1 MDKAHNQSDHHI
13 GTWSPLLWAS
23 CIFFGKGGDGAVKQ
37 GLVGIHMIVQ
47 NEEHYLPRCL
57 GSFQSLASECFVTD
71 TGSVDRTVEIARQHQ
86 ATVLHAKWDEDFA
99 SARNI
104 SLPLASTDWILCVD
118 ADEYAV
124 EGIDELLAFLPTVE
138 PGITKLRVTIINR
151 IGKEEQANVLFQRVR
166 LFRAGRGY
174 RYNGRIHE
182 QLVCGTTGDRERAIT
197 ADAIVESE
205 LSVDISKNVSV
216 EQEPLAPLVIM
227 HDGYLPSTI
236 ATGDKPRRNLKLLQK
251 QLVEQP
257 DHPFHLYNLG
267 VTYCQLGQLEKATEA
282 FAQSLQSTPLEA
294 NYRPTLVRD
303 YAKVLSVLE
312 RYDEAHGLLAAERQR
327 YWGYADLHLLFG
339 ETLEQQ
345 GLEERAYQVY
355 AEAVEHHTDDGTQEN
370 ITKIES
376 QRTSDKGHEA
386 QSEPAYVTEQGSA
399 TYKPYTAMG
408 RLAQKKG
415 FLQEAAQLYRLALA
429 QMPTYS
435 PAWRGLADVLQQSGD
450 PDERIAEQ
458 LQMQWKEGSRPVDVE
473 ADRHITEV
481 VQALASCGAY
491 EQALHL
497 LQDQDCN
504 HSIPEADLVHWMLC
518 ANRVSAVQEWA
529 ERQYSDGKDRHVFKH
544 FELKMDWAVACWA
557 HGSALPSSF
566 WAVIELEES
575 STWRALDRLLCDQIE
590 PEIEIELG
598 TRTNTETK
606 KKSNIEI
613 KTSNNTEIRAESHL
627 IRESWDQDK
636 CMIQQDG
643 DSQSITTSQVSADV
657 RTLAKT
663 IIERAVQT
671 GQLSLAKRLHMK
683 IAELHVEP
691 HERSLHKQWIAE
703 VLYRAGYTMAAAE
716 MFIQCMGEGELQ
728 AQSLFF
734 LGETLYT
741 RGHFDQALALF
752 QQALE
757 QEPGLQRARAGAS
770 LCYLQ
775 LATEVMKQEIT
786 RSPSVVELTAQLTV
800 LEQKL
805 RLADGLPWRTVFQA
819 KERRNHVAKQSHFAM
834 HDC

>member
-1 MDKAHNQSDHHI
+1 M
-13 GTWSPLLWAS
+13 
-23 CIFFGKGGDGAVKQ
+23 KQ

-151 IGKEEQANVLFQRVR
+151 IGEQEQANVLFQPVR

-174 RYNGRIHE
+174 QYNGRIHE
-182 QLVCGTTGDRERAIT
+182 QLVRDNTGDKERSIT

-205 LSVDISKNVSV
+205 LPIDISKNVLV

-227 HDGYLPSTI
+227 HDGYMPSTI
-236 ATGDKPRRNLKLLQK
+236 ATGHKPLRNLKLLQK
-251 QLVEQP
+251 QLAEQP

-267 VTYCQLGQLEKATEA
+267 VTYCQLGQVEKAIEA

-294 NYRPTLVRD
+294 PYRPTLVRD
-303 YAKVLSVLE
+303 YAKVLIMLE

-327 YWGYADLHLLFG
+327 YWGYVDLHLLFG
-339 ETLEQQ
+339 ETLQQQ

-355 AEAVEHHTDDGTQEN
+355 AEVVEHHTDDETQEN

-376 QRTSDKGHEA
+376 QSTSDKGHGVR
-386 QSEPAYVTEQGSA
+386 SEPAYVTEQGSA

-415 FLQEAAQLYRLALA
+415 FLQEAAQLYKLALA
-429 QMPTYS
+429 KMPTYK
-435 PAWRGLADVLQQSGD
+435 PAWRGLADVLQQSGE

-458 LQMQWKEGSRPVDVE
+458 LQLQMQWKEGLRPVDVE
-473 ADRHITEV
+473 VDRDISEV
-481 VQALASCGAY
+481 IQALASCGAY

-497 LQDQDCN
+497 LQEQNRN
-504 HSIPEADLVHWMLC
+504 HNVPEAVLVHWMLC

-529 ERQYSDGKDRHVFKH
+529 ERQYRDGEDHPVFKH
-544 FELKMDWAVACWA
+544 FELKMDWAVACWV

-566 WAVIELEES
+566 LAVTEPEED
-575 STWRALDRLLCDQIE
+575 STWRALDRLLCDQNKHI
-590 PEIEIELG
+590 
-598 TRTNTETK
+598 
-606 KKSNIEI
+606 
-613 KTSNNTEIRAESHL
+613 
-627 IRESWDQDK
+627 
-636 CMIQQDG
+636 IQQDG
-643 DSQSITTSQVSADV
+643 DSQSVTTLQVSADV

-663 IIERAVQT
+663 ILERAVQT

-683 IAELHVEP
+683 IAELYVEP

-728 AQSLFF
+728 AQSLFI
-734 LGETLYT
+734 LGETVYT
-741 RGHFDQALALF
+741 RGHYDQALALF

-786 RSPSVVELTAQLTV
+786 RSPSVAELTAQLTV

-805 RLADGLPWRTVFQA
+805 RLADGLPWRTVFHA

-834 HDC
+834 HDR

>member
-1 MDKAHNQSDHHI
+1 M
-13 GTWSPLLWAS
+13 
-23 CIFFGKGGDGAVKQ
+23 KQ

-71 TGSVDRTVEIARQHQ
+71 TGSIDRTVEIARQHQ

-138 PGITKLRVTIINR
+138 PSITKLRVTIINR
-151 IGKEEQANVLFQRVR
+151 IGEQEQANVLFQPVR

-174 RYNGRIHE
+174 RYIGRIHE
-182 QLVCGTTGDRERAIT
+182 QLVRGTTGDRERAIT
-197 ADAIVESE
+197 ADESVESE
-205 LSVDISKNVSV
+205 LPIDISKNVSV

-227 HDGYLPSTI
+227 HDGYLPSTM
-236 ATGDKPRRNLKLLQK
+236 ATGHKPRRNLKLLQK
-251 QLVEQP
+251 QLAEQP
-257 DHPFHLYNLG
+257 EHPFHLYNLG
-267 VTYCQLGQLEKATEA
+267 VTYCQLGDVEKATEA

-294 NYRPTLVRD
+294 PYRPTLVRD
-303 YAKVLSVLE
+303 YTKVLVVLE
-312 RYDEAHGLLAAERQR
+312 RYDEAHGLLAVERQR

-339 ETLEQQ
+339 ETLQQQ

-355 AEAVEHHTDDGTQEN
+355 AEAVKHHTDNGTSEN
-370 ITKIES
+370 ITKIELQS
-376 QRTSDKGHEA
+376 TSDKGHGV

-415 FLQEAAQLYRLALA
+415 FLQEAAQLYKLALVS
-429 QMPTYS
+429 MPTYT
-435 PAWRGLADVLQQSGD
+435 PAWRGLADVLQQSGE

-458 LQMQWKEGSRPVDVE
+458 LKTGWKDQWKEQLQRVVVE
-473 ADRHITEV
+473 ADRDITEV
-481 VQALASCGAY
+481 IQALASCGAY

-497 LQDQDCN
+497 LQEQDRN
-504 HSIPEADLVHWMLC
+504 HGIPEADLVHWMLC

-529 ERQYSDGKDRHVFKH
+529 ERQYRDGDDHLVFKAS
-544 FELKMDWAVACWA
+544 ELKMDWAVACWA
-557 HGSALPSSF
+557 HGAALPSSF
-566 WAVIELEES
+566 LAVTEPEES
-575 STWRALDRLLCDQIE
+575 SAWRALDSLLCDQNKRI
-590 PEIEIELG
+590 
-598 TRTNTETK
+598 
-606 KKSNIEI
+606 
-613 KTSNNTEIRAESHL
+613 
-627 IRESWDQDK
+627 
-636 CMIQQDG
+636 IQQDG
-643 DSQSITTSQVSADV
+643 DSQEVITLQVAAGV

-683 IAELHVEP
+683 VAELYVEP
-691 HERSLHKQWIAE
+691 HERLLHKQWIAE
-703 VLYRAGYTMAAAE
+703 VLYRTGYTMAAAE
-716 MFIQCMGEGELQ
+716 MLIQCMAEGELQ
-728 AQSLFF
+728 AQSLFV
-734 LGETLYT
+734 LGETVYT
-741 RGHFDQALALF
+741 RGHYDQALALF

-775 LATEVMKQEIT
+775 LAKEVIEQEIT
-786 RSPSVVELTAQLTV
+786 RSPSVTELKAQLTV
-800 LEQKL
+800 LKQKL
-805 RLADGLPWRTVFQA
+805 RLAEGLPWRTVFHA
-819 KERRNHVAKQSHFAM
+819 KERRNHVAEQSHFAM
-834 HDC
+834 HDR

>member
-1 MDKAHNQSDHHI
+1 M
-13 GTWSPLLWAS
+13 
-23 CIFFGKGGDGAVKQ
+23 KQ

-104 SLPLASTDWILCVD
+104 SLPLACTDWILCVD
-118 ADEYAV
+118 ADEYAIQ
-124 EGIDELLAFLPTVE
+124 GMDELLAFLPTVE

-151 IGKEEQANVLFQRVR
+151 IDEQEQANVLFQPVR
-166 LFRAGRGY
+166 LFRAGQGY

-182 QLVCGTTGDRERAIT
+182 QLVRGTTGDKDMAIT
-197 ADAIVESE
+197 MGASLESE
-205 LSVDISKNVSV
+205 LPTEIAKGVSA

-227 HDGYLPSTI
+227 HDGYLPSAM
-236 ATGDKPRRNLKLLQK
+236 ATGHKPRRNLKLLQK
-251 QLVEQP
+251 QLAEQP

-294 NYRPTLVRD
+294 SYRPTLVRD
-303 YAKVLSVLE
+303 YAKVLIVLE
-312 RYDEAHGLLAAERQR
+312 RYDEAHGLLAVERQR
-327 YWGYADLHLLFG
+327 YWGYADLHVLFG

-355 AEAVEHHTDDGTQEN
+355 AEAVEYHTDDGTPEN
-370 ITKIES
+370 ITKIEW
-376 QRTSDKGHEA
+376 QGKSDIAKTA
-386 QSEPAYVTEQGSA
+386 QSEPAYVIEQGSA

-408 RLAQKKG
+408 RLAQRKG
-415 FLQEAAQLYRLALA
+415 FLQEAAQLYRIALA
-429 QMPTYS
+429 QMPTYT
-435 PAWRGLADVLQQSGD
+435 PAWKGLADVLQQSGES
-450 PDERIAEQ
+450 DERIAEQ
-458 LQMQWKEGSRPVDVE
+458 LKIGWKDQWKDQLQRVVIE
-473 ADRHITEV
+473 ADRDITEV

-497 LQDQDCN
+497 LQDQDRN
-504 HSIPEADLVHWMLC
+504 HGISEADFVHWMLC
-518 ANRVSAVQEWA
+518 ANRVSEVQEWA
-529 ERQYSDGKDRHVFKH
+529 ERKYRDRKDLHVFKH
-544 FELKMDWAVACWA
+544 SELKMDWAVACWSY
-557 HGSALPSSF
+557 GSALSPSF
-566 WAVIELEES
+566 LTLTEPEES
-575 STWRALDRLLCDQIE
+575 SRWRALDRLIYDRSE
-590 PEIEIELG
+590 TRTGIEIG
-598 TRTNTETK
+598 TRTERRIETETDT
-606 KKSNIEI
+606 
-613 KTSNNTEIRAESHL
+613 KTATNNGVKVWNNTEIRAESQL
-627 IRESWDQDK
+627 KRESWGQDK
-636 CMIQQDG
+636 RIIQRDEDRQKV
-643 DSQSITTSQVSADV
+643 TTLQVSADV

-671 GQLSLAKRLHMK
+671 GQLSLAKRLHLK
-683 IAELHVEP
+683 IAELYVEP
-691 HERSLHKQWIAE
+691 HERLLHKQWVAE
-703 VLYRAGYTMAAAE
+703 VLYQAGYTMAAAE
-716 MFIQCMGEGELQ
+716 MLIQCMGEGEIQ
-728 AQSLFF
+728 AQSLFI

-741 RGHFDQALALF
+741 RGHYDQALALF

-775 LATEVMKQEIT
+775 LATEVMKQEMT
-786 RSPSVVELTAQLTV
+786 RSPSVAELTAQLTM

-805 RLADGLPWRTVFQA
+805 RLADGLPWRTVFHA

-834 HDC
+834 HDRQG

>member
-1 MDKAHNQSDHHI
+1 M
-13 GTWSPLLWAS
+13 
-23 CIFFGKGGDGAVKQ
+23 KQ

-138 PGITKLRVTIINR
+138 PSITKLRVTIINR
-151 IGKEEQANVLFQRVR
+151 IGEQEQANVLFQPVR

-182 QLVCGTTGDRERAIT
+182 QLVRGTTGDRERAIT
-197 ADAIVESE
+197 VGASVESE
-205 LSVDISKNVSV
+205 LPTEIAKGVSV

-227 HDGYLPSTI
+227 HDGYLPSTM
-236 ATGDKPRRNLKLLQK
+236 ATGHKPRRNLKLLQK

-257 DHPFHLYNLG
+257 EHPFHLYNLG
-267 VTYCQLGQLEKATEA
+267 VTYCQLGYVEKATEA

-294 NYRPTLVRD
+294 PYRPTLVRD
-303 YAKVLSVLE
+303 YTKVLIVLE
-312 RYDEAHGLLAAERQR
+312 RYDEAHGLLAVERQR

-339 ETLEQQ
+339 ETLQQQ

-355 AEAVEHHTDDGTQEN
+355 AEAVEHYTDHGTSVN
-370 ITKIES
+370 ITKIELQS
-376 QRTSDKGHEA
+376 TSDKGHEV

-399 TYKPYTAMG
+399 TCKPYTAMG

-415 FLQEAAQLYRLALA
+415 FLQEAAQLYKLALVS
-429 QMPTYS
+429 MPTYK
-435 PAWRGLADVLQQSGD
+435 PAWRGLADVLQQSGE

-458 LQMQWKEGSRPVDVE
+458 LKTGWKDQWKEQLQRVAVE
-473 ADRHITEV
+473 ADRDITEV
-481 VQALASCGAY
+481 IQALASCGAY
-491 EQALHL
+491 EQALHI

-518 ANRVSAVQEWA
+518 VNRVSEVQEWA
-529 ERQYSDGKDRHVFKH
+529 ERQYRDGKDHHVFKASD
-544 FELKMDWAVACWA
+544 LKMDWAVACWT
-557 HGSALPSSF
+557 HGSTLPSSF
-566 WAVIELEES
+566 LAVIELEEN
-575 STWRALDRLLCDQIE
+575 STWRALDRLLCDQNE
-590 PEIEIELG
+590 PETGLG
-598 TRTNTETK
+598 TGTNTETK
-606 KKSNIEI
+606 TKINIEI
-613 KTSNNTEIRAESHL
+613 KTPNNTETRVKSHL
-627 IRESWDQDK
+627 KDEGWDQDERI
-636 CMIQQDG
+636 IQPDA
-643 DSQSITTSQVSADV
+643 DSQKVTTSQVSACV
-657 RTLAKT
+657 QTLAKT

-683 IAELHVEP
+683 IAELYVEP
-691 HERSLHKQWIAE
+691 YERLLHKQWIAE
-703 VLYRAGYTMAAAE
+703 VLYRTGYTMAAAE
-716 MFIQCMGEGELQ
+716 ILIQCMAEGELQ
-728 AQSLFF
+728 AQSLFI
-734 LGETLYT
+734 LGETVYT
-741 RGHFDQALALF
+741 RGHYDQALALF

-757 QEPGLQRARAGAS
+757 QEPGLHRARAGAS

-775 LATEVMKQEIT
+775 LAKEVIEQEVT
-786 RSPSVVELTAQLTV
+786 RSPSVAELTAQLTV

-805 RLADGLPWRTVFQA
+805 RLAEGLPWRTVFHA
-819 KERRNHVAKQSHFAM
+819 KERRNHVAEQSHFAM
-834 HDC
+834 HDR

>member
-1 MDKAHNQSDHHI
+1 M
-13 GTWSPLLWAS
+13 GFMYF
-23 CIFFGKGGDGAVKQ
+23 FFGIGGDGAVKQ

-124 EGIDELLAFLPTVE
+124 GGIDELLAFLPTVE
-138 PGITKLRVTIINR
+138 PSITKLRVTIINQ
-151 IGKEEQANVLFQRVR
+151 IGEQEQTNVLFQPVR

-182 QLVCGTTGDRERAIT
+182 QLFRGTAGDRERAIT

-205 LSVDISKNVSV
+205 LPIDISKNVLV

-227 HDGYLPSTI
+227 HDGYMPSTI
-236 ATGDKPRRNLKLLQK
+236 ATGHKPLRNLKLLQK
-251 QLVEQP
+251 QLAEQP

-267 VTYCQLGQLEKATEA
+267 VTYCQLGQVEKAIEA

-294 NYRPTLVRD
+294 PYRPTLVRD
-303 YAKVLSVLE
+303 YAKVLIMLE

-339 ETLEQQ
+339 ETLQQQ

-355 AEAVEHHTDDGTQEN
+355 AEVVEHHTDDETQEN

-376 QRTSDKGHEA
+376 QSTSDKHGV

-415 FLQEAAQLYRLALA
+415 FLQEAAQLYKLALA
-429 QMPTYS
+429 KMPTYK
-435 PAWRGLADVLQQSGD
+435 PAWRGLADVLQQLGE

-458 LQMQWKEGSRPVDVE
+458 LQMQWKEGLRPVDVE
-473 ADRHITEV
+473 VDRDITEV
-481 VQALASCGAY
+481 IQALASCGAY

-497 LQDQDCN
+497 LQEQDCN
-504 HSIPEADLVHWMLC
+504 HGIPEADLVHWLLC
-518 ANRVSAVQEWA
+518 ANRVSEVQEWA
-529 ERQYSDGKDRHVFKH
+529 ERQYRDGKDRHVFKH

-557 HGSALPSSF
+557 HDSALPSSF
-566 WAVIELEES
+566 LAVTELEES
-575 STWRALDRLLCDQIE
+575 SSWRALDRLLCDQNKHI
-590 PEIEIELG
+590 
-598 TRTNTETK
+598 
-606 KKSNIEI
+606 
-613 KTSNNTEIRAESHL
+613 
-627 IRESWDQDK
+627 
-636 CMIQQDG
+636 IQRDE
-643 DSQSITTSQVSADV
+643 DSQSVTTSQVSADV

-683 IAELHVEP
+683 IAELYVEP

-716 MFIQCMGEGELQ
+716 MFIQCMAEGELQ
-728 AQSLFF
+728 AQSLFI
-734 LGETLYT
+734 LGETVYT
-741 RGHFDQALALF
+741 RGHYDQALALF

-786 RSPSVVELTAQLTV
+786 RSPSVAELTAQLAV

-805 RLADGLPWRTVFQA
+805 RLADGAPWRKVFHA
-819 KERRNHVAKQSHFAM
+819 KERRNYVAKQSHFAM
-834 HDC
+834 HDR

>member
-1 MDKAHNQSDHHI
+1 M
-13 GTWSPLLWAS
+13 
-23 CIFFGKGGDGAVKQ
+23 KQ

-71 TGSVDRTVEIARQHQ
+71 TGSIDRTVEIARQHQ

-138 PGITKLRVTIINR
+138 PSITKLRVTIINR
-151 IGKEEQANVLFQRVR
+151 IGEQEQANVLFQPVR

-174 RYNGRIHE
+174 RYIGRIHE
-182 QLVCGTTGDRERAIT
+182 QLVRGTVGDRERAIT
-197 ADAIVESE
+197 AGASVESE
-205 LSVDISKNVSV
+205 LSAEIAKGVFV

-227 HDGYLPSTI
+227 HDGYLPSTME
-236 ATGDKPRRNLKLLQK
+236 TGHKPRRNLKLLQK
-251 QLVEQP
+251 QLAEQP
-257 DHPFHLYNLG
+257 EHPFHLYNLG
-267 VTYCQLGQLEKATEA
+267 VTYCQLGDVEKATEA

-294 NYRPTLVRD
+294 PYRPTLVRD
-303 YAKVLSVLE
+303 YTKVLVVLE
-312 RYDEAHGLLAAERQR
+312 RYDEAHGLLAVERQR

-339 ETLEQQ
+339 ETLQQQ

-355 AEAVEHHTDDGTQEN
+355 AEAVEHHTDNGTSEN
-370 ITKIES
+370 ITKIELQS
-376 QRTSDKGHEA
+376 TSDKGHGV

-415 FLQEAAQLYRLALA
+415 FLQEAAQLYKLALVS
-429 QMPTYS
+429 MPTYT
-435 PAWRGLADVLQQSGD
+435 PAWRGLADVLQQSGE

-458 LQMQWKEGSRPVDVE
+458 LKTGWKDQWKEQLQRVVVE
-473 ADRHITEV
+473 ADRDITEV
-481 VQALASCGAY
+481 IQALASCGAY
-491 EQALHL
+491 EHALHL
-497 LQDQDCN
+497 LQEQDRN
-504 HSIPEADLVHWMLC
+504 HGVPEADLVHWMLC

-529 ERQYSDGKDRHVFKH
+529 ERQYRDGDDHLVFKAS
-544 FELKMDWAVACWA
+544 ELKMDWAVACWA
-557 HGSALPSSF
+557 HGAALPSSF
-566 WAVIELEES
+566 LAVTEPEES
-575 STWRALDRLLCDQIE
+575 STWRALDSLLCDQNERI
-590 PEIEIELG
+590 
-598 TRTNTETK
+598 
-606 KKSNIEI
+606 
-613 KTSNNTEIRAESHL
+613 
-627 IRESWDQDK
+627 
-636 CMIQQDG
+636 IQQDG
-643 DSQSITTSQVSADV
+643 DSQKVITSQVAAGV

-683 IAELHVEP
+683 VAELYVEP
-691 HERSLHKQWIAE
+691 HERLLHKQWIAE
-703 VLYRAGYTMAAAE
+703 VLYRTGYTMAAAE
-716 MFIQCMGEGELQ
+716 MLIQCMAEGELQ
-728 AQSLFF
+728 AQSLFV
-734 LGETLYT
+734 LGETVYT
-741 RGHFDQALALF
+741 RGHYDQALALF

-775 LATEVMKQEIT
+775 LATEIMKQEIT
-786 RSPSVVELTAQLTV
+786 RSPSVAELTAQLTV

-805 RLADGLPWRTVFQA
+805 RLAEGLPWRTVFHA
-819 KERRNHVAKQSHFAM
+819 KERRNQVAEQSHFAM
-834 HDC
+834 HDR

>member
-1 MDKAHNQSDHHI
+1 M
-13 GTWSPLLWAS
+13 
-23 CIFFGKGGDGAVKQ
+23 KQ

-71 TGSVDRTVEIARQHQ
+71 TGSIDRTVEIAGQHQ
-86 ATVLHAKWDEDFA
+86 ATVLHANWNEDFA

-138 PGITKLRVTIINR
+138 PSITKLRVTIINR
-151 IGKEEQANVLFQRVR
+151 IGEQEQANVLFQPAR

-182 QLVCGTTGDRERAIT
+182 QLVRGTTGDKDRAIT
-197 ADAIVESE
+197 AGTSVESE
-205 LSVDISKNVSV
+205 LPIEIAKSISV

-227 HDGYLPSTI
+227 HDGYLPSTM
-236 ATGDKPRRNLKLLQK
+236 ATGHKPHRNLKLLQK
-251 QLVEQP
+251 QLAEQP
-257 DHPFHLYNLG
+257 EHPFHLYNLG
-267 VTYCQLGQLEKATEA
+267 VTYCQLGHVERATEA

-294 NYRPTLVRD
+294 PYRPTLVRD
-303 YAKVLSVLE
+303 YAKVLIVLE
-312 RYDEAHGLLAAERQR
+312 RYDEAHGLLAAERQH

-339 ETLEQQ
+339 ETLQQQ

-355 AEAVEHHTDDGTQEN
+355 AEAVEHHTDNGTSEN
-370 ITKIES
+370 IAKIELQS
-376 QRTSDKGHEA
+376 TSDKGHGV

-415 FLQEAAQLYRLALA
+415 FLQEAAQLYKLALA
-429 QMPTYS
+429 KMPTYT
-435 PAWRGLADVLQQSGD
+435 PAWRGLADVLQQSGE

-458 LQMQWKEGSRPVDVE
+458 LQMQWKEGLQREDVE
-473 ADRHITEV
+473 VNHRITEV

-491 EQALHL
+491 EQALNL
-497 LQDQDCN
+497 LQKQDRN
-504 HSIPEADLVHWMLC
+504 HGIPEADLVHWMLC

-529 ERQYSDGKDRHVFKH
+529 ERQYRDGDDHLVFKAS
-544 FELKMDWAVACWA
+544 ELKMDWAVACWA
-557 HGSALPSSF
+557 HGSVLSSSF
-566 WAVIELEES
+566 LAVIDPEES
-575 STWRALDRLLCDQIE
+575 STWRALDSLLCDQNKRI
-590 PEIEIELG
+590 
-598 TRTNTETK
+598 
-606 KKSNIEI
+606 
-613 KTSNNTEIRAESHL
+613 
-627 IRESWDQDK
+627 
-636 CMIQQDG
+636 IQQDG
-643 DSQSITTSQVSADV
+643 DSQEVITSQVAAGV

-671 GQLSLAKRLHMK
+671 AQLSLAKRLHMK
-683 IAELHVEP
+683 VAELYVEP
-691 HERSLHKQWIAE
+691 HERLLHKQWIAE
-703 VLYRAGYTMAAAE
+703 VLYRTGYTMAAAE
-716 MFIQCMGEGELQ
+716 MLIQCMAEGELQ
-728 AQSLFF
+728 AQSLFI
-734 LGETLYT
+734 LGETVYT
-741 RGHFDQALALF
+741 RGHYDQALALF

-775 LATEVMKQEIT
+775 LAKEVIEQEVT
-786 RSPSVVELTAQLTV
+786 RSPSVAELKAQLTV

-805 RLADGLPWRTVFQA
+805 RLAEGLPWRTVFHA
-819 KERRNHVAKQSHFAM
+819 KERRNHIAEQSHFAM
-834 HDC
+834 YDR

>member
-1 MDKAHNQSDHHI
+1 MDKAHNQINHHI

-23 CIFFGKGGDGAVKQ
+23 CIFFGIGGDGAVKQ

-151 IGKEEQANVLFQRVR
+151 IGEQEQANVLFQPVR

-174 RYNGRIHE
+174 RYIGRIHE
-182 QLVCGTTGDRERAIT
+182 QLVRGTIGDRERAIT
-197 ADAIVESE
+197 ADESIESE
-205 LSVDISKNVSV
+205 LPIDISKNVSV

-227 HDGYLPSTI
+227 HDGYLPSTM
-236 ATGDKPRRNLKLLQK
+236 ATGHKPRRNLKLLQK
-251 QLVEQP
+251 QLAEQP
-257 DHPFHLYNLG
+257 EHPFHLYNLG
-267 VTYCQLGQLEKATEA
+267 VTYCQLGHVERAIEA

-294 NYRPTLVRD
+294 PYRPTLVRD
-303 YAKVLSVLE
+303 YAKVLIVLE
-312 RYDEAHGLLAAERQR
+312 RYDEAHGLLAVERQR

-370 ITKIES
+370 ITKIEW
-376 QRTSDKGHEA
+376 QGKSDIAKTT

-415 FLQEAAQLYRLALA
+415 FLQEAAQLYRIALVK
-429 QMPTYS
+429 MPTYT
-435 PAWRGLADVLQQSGD
+435 PAWKGLADVLQQSGE

-458 LQMQWKEGSRPVDVE
+458 LQVQWKEGLQRDDIEVN
-473 ADRHITEV
+473 RNITEV

-491 EQALHL
+491 AQALHL
-497 LQDQDCN
+497 LQDQDRN
-504 HSIPEADLVHWMLC
+504 HNILEADLVRWMLC
-518 ANRVSAVQEWA
+518 ANRVSEVQEWA
-529 ERQYSDGKDRHVFKH
+529 ERQYIDGKDRHLFKH
-544 FELKMDWAVACWA
+544 SELKMDWAVACWA
-557 HGSALPSSF
+557 HGSTLPSSF
-566 WAVIELEES
+566 LAVTELEEG
-575 STWRALDRLLCDQIE
+575 STWRALDSLLCE
-590 PEIEIELG
+590 NGPEIEIG
-598 TRTNTETK
+598 ARTNTETK

-613 KTSNNTEIRAESHL
+613 KAPNNTETRVKSHL
-627 IRESWDQDK
+627 KDEGWDQDK
-636 CMIQQDG
+636 RIIQRDEDRQKV
-643 DSQSITTSQVSADV
+643 TTSQVSAGV
-657 RTLAKT
+657 RTLART

-683 IAELHVEP
+683 VAELYVEP
-691 HERSLHKQWIAE
+691 HERLLHKQWIAE

-716 MFIQCMGEGELQ
+716 MLIQCMAEGELQ
-728 AQSLFF
+728 AQSLFI

-741 RGHFDQALALF
+741 RGHYDQALALF

-775 LATEVMKQEIT
+775 LATGVMKQEIT
-786 RSPSVVELTAQLTV
+786 RSPSVAELTAQLTV

-805 RLADGLPWRTVFQA
+805 RLAEGLPWRTVFHA
-819 KERRNHVAKQSHFAM
+819 KERRNQVAEQSHFAM
-834 HDC
+834 HDRKG